1 MNLSV
6 STLKEQKSHDSQL
19 FSRDTHYSRDDYQRK
34 HPAGT
39 RHPRNVPWRSQKVL
53 MSGTYKGPSGDS
65 QGANT
70 KLDGFEK
77 NCFSEVI
84 VLVLHVC
91 FIFYRKSKYSKVLN
105 GDVHRTSTGPSCVTS
120 MEPNDGRPWD
130 VGQSC
135 FFKLNSQT
143 R

>member
-1 MNLSV
+1 MIRNYFQV
-6 STLKEQKSHDSQL
+6 MHIIVEKIIKGNTQL
-19 FSRDTHYSRDDYQRK
+19 VQDV
-34 HPAGT
+34 PGT
-39 RHPRNVPWRSQKVL
+39 SPEGPLKVL
-53 MSGTYKGPSGDS
+53 ISGTYKGPSGDS

-105 GDVHRTSTGPSCVTS
+105 GDVHRTSTGPSCVMS

>member
-1 MNLSV
+1 MIRNYFQV
-6 STLKEQKSHDSQL
+6 MHIIVEKIIKGNTQL
-19 FSRDTHYSRDDYQRK
+19 VQDV
-34 HPAGT
+34 PGT
-39 RHPRNVPWRSQKVL
+39 SPEGPLKVL
-53 MSGTYKGPSGDS
+53 ISGTYKGPSGDS